1 DVWILFAWLMFLHSL
16 LSENLIG
23 GEVTLPCR
31 AEGYMP
37 LELMEWSR
45 PGTHLQYVVIFR
57 TQSQDLEIPEQRYEG
72 RVELK
77 DRENGDVSLVL
88 KNVTAEDGGTYECY
102 VKRDTDRMKRAIQP
116 VSTIY
121 LDVLPPPPLGESVC
135 LWIRTSSSFL
145 ILNAGEFFNTRIN
158 LILIKQFIADSQW

>member
-1 DVWILFAWLMFLHSL
+1 KKRQISL
-16 LSENLIG
+16 LLLVILYFTTRGTEVIRQTVTHG
-23 GEVTLPCR
+23 WEVTLPCR

-77 DRENGDVSLVL
+77 DKENGDVSLVL
-88 KNVTAEDGGTYECY
+88 KNVTAEDGGTYQCY
-102 VKRDTDRMKRAIQP
+102 VKRDTDQTPQIHDSALQKKKKKP
-116 VSTIY
+116 KK
-121 LDVLPPPPLGESVC
+121 PLRELFKLHPGEKSY
-135 LWIRTSSSFL
+135 
-145 ILNAGEFFNTRIN
+145 
-158 LILIKQFIADSQW
+158 